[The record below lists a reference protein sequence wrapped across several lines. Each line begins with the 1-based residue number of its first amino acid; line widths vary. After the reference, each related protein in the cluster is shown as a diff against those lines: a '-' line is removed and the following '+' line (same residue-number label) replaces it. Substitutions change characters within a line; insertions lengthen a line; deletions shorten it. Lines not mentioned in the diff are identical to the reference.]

1 MIKLWIVY
9 NREDSW
15 EHGFEVPTETEAI
28 EYCRNYQE
36 FTYTYVY
43 LGEMSNVSDTS
54 LGNLY
59 I

>member
-1 MIKLWIVY
+1 MWIVY

-28 EYCRNYQE
+28 EYCRNYQG

-43 LGEMSNVSDTS
+43 LDETSSVSDTS